1 MMSPLPPVVGINLG
15 NSYASIAVVTEERVA
30 ECILGWRTPDR
41 VIIKSCVRTRYLSLL
56 AQC

>member
-30 ECILGWRTPDR
+30 ECITDWDGERQI
-41 VIIKSCVRTRYLSLL
+41 V
-56 AQC
+56 